1 MPLKGVQVGDLGAK
15 LGYGSKDNGW
25 LIFNQ
30 KRIPRTNMLMR
41 FAGIDNEGNFEI
53 RGDLRAL
60 YQIMVAI
67 RQQLIT
73 GAGFYLL
80 KVLKIAV
87 RYSVCR
93 RQFAT

>member
-1 MPLKGVQVGDLGAK
+1 
-15 LGYGSKDNGW
+15 
-25 LIFNQ
+25 
-30 KRIPRTNMLMR
+30 MLMR

-53 RGDLRAL
+53 RGDLRAI

-67 RQQLIT
+67 RNQLIT

-80 KVLKIAV
+80 KTLKIAI

-93 RQFAT
+93 RQFATQPG

>member
-15 LGYGSKDNGW
+15 LSYGSKDNGW

-67 RQQLIT
+67 R
-73 GAGFYLL
+73 
-80 KVLKIAV
+80 
-87 RYSVCR
+87 
-93 RQFAT
+93 